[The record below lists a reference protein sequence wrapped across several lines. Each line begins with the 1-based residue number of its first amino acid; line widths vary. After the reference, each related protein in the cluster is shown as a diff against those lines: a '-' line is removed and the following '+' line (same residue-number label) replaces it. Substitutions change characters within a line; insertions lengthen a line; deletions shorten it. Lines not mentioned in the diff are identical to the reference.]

1 MARITNAEYKYIGNE
16 PDTSSVAASTEPT
29 YNITIIKAL
38 NWYSKE
44 KDRKDAKQY
53 ILDYVKHAKM
63 EKTSIEKL
71 KRLDDKLLNRG
82 VAWLTRMSK
91 NGIALSEEHIVSIDA
106 HIQTLLNSHEEEVI
120 EIQEEPSVPRATI
133 QESMAEKESELLGE
147 LEGLLDTYLFEGK
160 DFNLYNYL
168 KGNQIPHAY
177 IKGVIAWLEGKI
189 PEIKDTLD
197 KIDEQLVE
205 GYSNFTNS
213 KLKKYLAT
221 LEGGIADA
229 QKYADF
235 KKVNRKVRVKKAKPA
250 GVQVAKLKYKK
261 EDTDYNLKSIPP
273 SQIIGANQ
281 VWIFN
286 TKTKK
291 LAQYVASGP
300 AGIAVKGSRLINFN
314 PEESKQKTLRKP
326 EETLKKCIDGGKLV
340 LRKLMS
346 ELSTKEADVNG
357 RVSED
362 MIILKVIA

>member
-1 MARITNAEYKYIGNE
+1 MVRLTNAEYKYIGNE
-16 PDTSSVAASTEPT
+16 PDISSVVEIANPDYKVSV
-29 YNITIIKAL
+29 IKAL

-53 ILDYVKHAKM
+53 ILEYAKHTKL
-63 EKTSIEKL
+63 EKLAIEKL

-82 VAWLTRMSK
+82 ICWLARMSK
-91 NGIALSEEHIVSIDA
+91 NGIVLSDEYLMSVNT
-106 HIQTLLNSHEEEVI
+106 HIQTLLDSHEEEVI
-120 EIQEEPSVPRATI
+120 EVKEEAVTPRVTI
-133 QESMAEKESELLGE
+133 QESMAEKESELIGE
-147 LEGLLDTYLFEGK
+147 LEGQLDLYLFENK

-177 IKGVIAWLEGKI
+177 IKGVISWLERQV
-189 PEIKDTLD
+189 PEIKGALD
-197 KIDEQLVE
+197 KTDEQLVE
-205 GYSNFTNS
+205 AYSNFTNS
-213 KLKKYLAT
+213 KLKKYLST
-221 LEGGIADA
+221 LENGIVDA

-261 EDTDYNLKSIPP
+261 EDSEYNLKSVPP
-273 SQIIGANQ
+273 TQIIGANQ

-291 LAQYVASGP
+291 LAQYIASGP
-300 AGIAVKGSRLINFN
+300 AGIAVKGSKLINFN

-326 EETLKKCIDGGKLV
+326 AETLAKCVDGGKLV
-340 LRKLMS
+340 LRKLLS
-346 ELSTKEADVNG
+346 ELTTKDADVNG

-362 MIILKVIA
+362 MIIVRVVN

>member
-16 PDTSSVAASTEPT
+16 PDVASVAAITEPT
-29 YNITIIKAL
+29 YNISIIKAL

-53 ILDYVKHAKM
+53 VLDYAKHVKL
-63 EKTSIEKL
+63 EKPSLEKL

-82 VAWLTRMSK
+82 AAWLARMSR
-91 NGIALSEEHIVSIDA
+91 NGIALSNDHVLVIDD
-106 HIQTLLNSHEEEVI
+106 HIQNLLTSHEEEVVT
-120 EIQEEPSVPRATI
+120 EIKEEVAPRATI
-133 QESMAEKESELLGE
+133 QESMAEKESELIGE

-177 IKGVIAWLEGKI
+177 VKGVISWLEGKI
-189 PEIKDTLD
+189 PEIKDALD

-250 GVQVAKLKYKK
+250 GEQVAKLKYKK
-261 EDTDYNLKSIPP
+261 EDAEYVLKSIPP

-300 AGIAVKGSRLINFN
+300 AGIAVKGSRLMNFN

-326 EETLKKCIDGGKLV
+326 AETLKKCIDGGKLV

-362 MIILKVIA
+362 MIILKVVA